1 MNSESKSHLY
11 LTSESGDHTQ
21 TRQFRFGQI
30 LKISQP
36 WQDNLSCN
44 LVLICVCDC
53 LVTRSSISAYRVP
66 ITEDYPGNHP
76 LRHIWIIKLTLINA
90 TWAQT
95 NIGLLSRCD
104 ECRNNEEYLAS
115 ERWESAACHP
125 GSDEGRPRTN
135 ERLLWVLLPSVSS
148 PSIGNNLISIRED
161 SHHLMKHL
169 TELSNISRQQ
179 SLSVC
184 LPNRPSM
191 SIMNIILPS
200 MILYNLHY
208 FIHISIW
215 EMRCDQMWFTFEDSV
230 LTTELSRRC

>member
-1 MNSESKSHLY
+1 MQLEP
-11 LTSESGDHTQ
+11 
-21 TRQFRFGQI
+21 RQI
-30 LKISQP
+30 L
-36 WQDNLSCN
+36 
-44 LVLICVCDC
+44 DC
-53 LVTRSSISAYRVP
+53 SVGVMSVAITR
-66 ITEDYPGNHP
+66 N
-76 LRHIWIIKLTLINA
+76 IW
-90 TWAQT
+90 
-95 NIGLLSRCD
+95 RPRD
-104 ECRNNEEYLAS
+104 ESL
-115 ERWESAACHP
+115 AACHP

-135 ERLLWVLLPSVSS
+135 ERLLWVLLPSVSKS
-148 PSIGNNLISIRED
+148 SIGNNLISIRED